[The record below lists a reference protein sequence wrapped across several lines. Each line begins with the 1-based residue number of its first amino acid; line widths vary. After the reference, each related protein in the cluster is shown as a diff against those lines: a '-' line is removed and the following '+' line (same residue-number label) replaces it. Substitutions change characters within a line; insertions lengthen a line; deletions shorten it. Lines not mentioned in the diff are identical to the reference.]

1 MLRLVLLG
9 DWQSGETAIDALE
22 VPSLSLGKTEQ
33 FASWL
38 LGDVLGWANVIQIPA
53 LVLTAGV
60 AWLLC
65 RPIRAWLTARVTLVQ
80 KGHHL
85 DWLEHHRDWAIDRL
99 IPLTTPIAWVTG
111 LWISVSIAQQIGW
124 PHAVAQIAISLVMTW
139 LVIRLVADVVPNAAL
154 AQLIAVLAWI
164 VAALNIL
171 HLLGPTLDLLD
182 RAAIIVGGL
191 RVSLLTVVKGVL
203 SLTVLLWAATVGSEL
218 FERRMTRVSDITP
231 RARVLLG
238 KLLKTTLVT
247 LAVVISL
254 ASIGIDLSTFALFT
268 GALGVGV
275 GLGLQRTVS
284 NLFSGIVLLLDKSI
298 KPGDVIEVGGTYGW
312 VSALGARYVAV
323 ETRDGTEFL
332 IPNEDIVTH
341 QVVNWSHNDE
351 RVRLKVPVHVPH
363 DSDLDHLMALMMDAA
378 AMPSRVLKSP
388 PPNVLI
394 MAFGES
400 AIELELRFWI
410 ADAQNGVHNVKSQ
423 VLYGIWQMFQQQ
435 GIRIPYPK
443 RDLYVQSSPA
453 RTQHLADD

>member
-1 MLRLVLLG
+1 L
-9 DWQSGETAIDALE
+9 
-22 VPSLSLGKTEQ
+22 
-33 FASWL
+33 
-38 LGDVLGWANVIQIPA
+38 
-53 LVLTAGV
+53 LTAAI
-60 AWLLC
+60 AWVLC
-65 RPIRAWLTARVTLVQ
+65 RPVRGWLAVRLNKVQ
-80 KGHHL
+80 EATHF
-85 DWLEHHRDWAIDRL
+85 DWLEHHRPWVIDRL
-99 IPLTTPIAWVTG
+99 IPLVTPIAWVTG
-111 LWISVSIAQQIGW
+111 LWISVSIAEQAGW
-124 PHAVAQIAISLVMTW
+124 PHAVAQIATNLVLAW

-154 AQLIAVLAWI
+154 AQLIAVLAWV

-182 RAAIIVGGL
+182 RAAIVVGGL

-203 SLTVLLWAATVGSEL
+203 SLTVLLWAATVGSAL
-218 FERRMTRVSDITP
+218 FERRMTRISEITP

-254 ASIGIDLSTFALFT
+254 TSIGVDLTTFALFT

-298 KPGDVIEVGGTYGW
+298 KPGDVIDVGGTYGW
-312 VSALGARYVAV
+312 VSSLGARYVAV

-332 IPNEDIVTH
+332 IPNEDIISH
-341 QVVNWSHNDE
+341 QVINWSHNDD
-351 RVRLKVPVHVPH
+351 RVRLKIPVRVPH
-363 DSDLDHLMALMMDAA
+363 DSDLDQVMKLMLEAA
-378 AMPSRVLKSP
+378 AAPRRVLDSP
-388 PPNVLI
+388 LPTVLI

-410 ADAQNGVHNVKSQ
+410 ADAQNGVHNVKSE
-423 VLYGIWQMFQQQ
+423 VLYGIWRLFQQQ

-443 RDLYVQSSPA
+443 RDLYLRSSSMRSGTD
-453 RTQHLADD
+453 RT